1 MKVHIH
7 GTNMK
12 QWEKDPRNLPQLFLA
27 YPWQLGRACPSA
39 TRLMRSL
46 REALPNRRGNGT

>member
-12 QWEKDPRNLPQLFLA
+12 QWEEYPRNLPQLFLA

-39 TRLMRSL
+39 TRLVRSL
-46 REALPNRRGNGT
+46 REAHPNRRGNGT